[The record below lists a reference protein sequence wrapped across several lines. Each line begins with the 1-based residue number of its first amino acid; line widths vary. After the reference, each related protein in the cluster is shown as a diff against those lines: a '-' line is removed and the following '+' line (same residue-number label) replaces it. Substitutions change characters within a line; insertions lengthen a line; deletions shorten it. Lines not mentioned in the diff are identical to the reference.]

1 MYRTNMSDTDGRT
14 EACGRCAMSTV
25 VDAVDGEEDRDPFGD
40 ARVEVGGGGIGRVSR
55 GGVLADAKR
64 WLNDA
69 VRRLTYGR

>member
-1 MYRTNMSDTDGRT
+1 MSDTDGRT

-40 ARVEVGGGGIGRVSR
+40 ARIEVDEAAIRRVSPA
-55 GGVLADAKR
+55 GILADAKR

>member
-1 MYRTNMSDTDGRT
+1 MSDTDGRT

-40 ARVEVGGGGIGRVSR
+40 ARIEVDEAAIRRVSPA
-55 GGVLADAKR
+55 GVLAAAKR